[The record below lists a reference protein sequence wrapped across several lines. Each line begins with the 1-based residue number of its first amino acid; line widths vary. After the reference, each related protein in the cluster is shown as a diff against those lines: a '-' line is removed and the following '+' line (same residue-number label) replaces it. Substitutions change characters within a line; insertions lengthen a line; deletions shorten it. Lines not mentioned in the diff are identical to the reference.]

1 MALLIASDLPSETEE
16 VVSEIISCA
25 LTVHRALRG
34 RYIVSFAAFWFN
46 TDSSG
51 VGR

>member
-46 TDSSG
+46 TD
-51 VGR
+51 